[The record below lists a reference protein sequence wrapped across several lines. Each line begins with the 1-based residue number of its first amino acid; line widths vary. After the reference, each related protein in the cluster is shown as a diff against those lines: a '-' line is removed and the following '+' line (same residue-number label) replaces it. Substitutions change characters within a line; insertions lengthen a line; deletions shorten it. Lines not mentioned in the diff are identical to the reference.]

1 MSLCHF
7 VTRVKRI
14 KYWEI
19 YRDSS
24 TLNVQVLTSVGEKL
38 SQEEVFF
45 SNIWY
50 FSTTASYCPV
60 HNHYYPTFLQRMFWM
75 FKILSLFLLRQSQY
89 LPILPLNPTPPSMIF
104 SLSTSCHIWH
114 LSYRILRILFFGGW
128 TLWRGWSWWRRATQ
142 LWGFS
147 IILIILISKTQESW
161 GSDNDWAPIISWNF
175 ETMIFQVLCQVLE

>member
-1 MSLCHF
+1 MSLFHF

-19 YRDSS
+19 SRDSS

-50 FSTTASYCPV
+50 FSTTISYCPARLCRNTTSPLFFNECFGSTTLKSCPYFCLD
-60 HNHYYPTFLQRMFWM
+60 HPNNYQFCPPT
-75 FKILSLFLLRQSQY
+75 
-89 LPILPLNPTPPSMIF
+89 PSMIF

-114 LSYRILRILFFGGW
+114 LSCRILKVLFFGGW

-147 IILIILISKTQESW
+147 IIFIILELLNCVFKNPRKLWQW
-161 GSDNDWAPIISWNF
+161 
-175 ETMIFQVLCQVLE
+175 